1 MPSPF
6 PGMDPYLEGQLW
18 PDVHH
23 RLATRISNDLTPA
36 LRPQY
41 VARIETQVVIDRG
54 ARADLGIFYPDI
66 SVLSRPQPVLHE
78 AAVDYRRQAQPAP
91 APPLAAVIT
100 PASFWLPLST
110 QEMRT
115 ATIEIRETGS
125 GRLVTAIEIL
135 SPANKRAPG
144 LENYRAK
151 RDRLIVDGVH
161 LLEIDL
167 LRRGER
173 AETDPLVVRCD
184 YVISLARARA
194 TMMEVWQ
201 VGLAES
207 LPVVPVPLLDPDP
220 DIPLDLQAAL
230 AAIYDEAGYDLSIDY
245 TQDPPPPPL
254 RPEDHEW
261 LRALLAAKQGVAP

>member
-6 PGMDPYLEGQLW
+6 PGMDPYLEGHLW

-23 RLATRISNDLTPA
+23 ALASEIRRQIVSRASTR
-36 LRPQY
+36 Y
-41 VARIETQVVIDRG
+41 VARIETQVIIDRG

-167 LRRGER
+167 LRRGDR

-184 YVISLARARA
+184 YVISLARAQA
-194 TMMEVWQ
+194 TMLEVWQ

-207 LPVVPVPLLDPDP
+207 LPVVPVPLLAPDP

-230 AAIYDEAGYDLSIDY
+230 AAIYDEAGYDLSLDY

-254 RPEDHEW
+254 RPEDQEW
-261 LRALLAAKQGVAP
+261 LRALLAANQGVAP